1 MFRSRAPDRKMLT
14 VVLAILAAVAAA
26 TPASGES
33 SNRAEVVHA
42 SQCETFDDGTTFCS
56 ESHSVLQGL
65 TNPSGNGNI
74 VQHIRFDNS
83 FTGPGCTDTSQG
95 FSRNH
100 LLSKEGTTEEFHFAF
115 KNHSTFDCAGV
126 TRDCVTT
133 LSFHFANDVIQ
144 FTREETVCTDPF

>member
-1 MFRSRAPDRKMLT
+1 MTRSRPPHGNMLT
-14 VVLAILAAVAAA
+14 VVLAVLAAFAAA
-26 TPASGES
+26 APASGEAD
-33 SNRAEVVHA
+33 NGAEVIRA
-42 SQCETFDDGTTFCS
+42 SQCESFEDGTTFCS
-56 ESHSVLQGL
+56 ESHSVFQGL
-65 TNPSGNGNI
+65 VNASGNGNI

-83 FTGPGCTDTSQG
+83 FTGPGCNDTSQG

-126 TRDCVTT
+126 TVDCITT

-144 FTREETVCTDPF
+144 FTRDETVCTDPF